1 MIPDDNGET
10 TQRDRTVV
18 IGVGNAGTVAI
29 LLEAIK
35 LLKQQSAQE
44 LEQVH
49 KTLQR
54 LKQQEQ
60 AQTLSPVLKP
70 ITSKP
75 EGISRGKGKTKKDWS
90 K

>member
-35 LLKQQSAQE
+35 LLKQDRKS
-44 LEQVH
+44 V
-49 KTLQR
+49 
-54 LKQQEQ
+54 
-60 AQTLSPVLKP
+60 V
-70 ITSKP
+70 
-75 EGISRGKGKTKKDWS
+75 
-90 K
+90 